1 MLGSDAVG
9 DSMAA
14 LARVPANGGGKSMTK
29 RAGSTTAIAAAG
41 LLALSLVLSGC
52 GLSLKRVEKEST
64 PSPTATTAQAS
75 PSATA
80 SWTPSSISTGM
91 PSEGAA
97 QKPGKV
103 AKEWKTFTDA
113 EKAVNFELPE
123 DWTVKVLPPPPVP
136 GALAL
141 EVRNAQGS
149 VLAMLGTH
157 ISGLGG
163 SCPDSSKRPYTVL
176 ASIPMD
182 IPSNNSSADAVD
194 PRYVYRVIQ
203 GSTHFFASYGI
214 TDHSAGADGTAC
226 LVYNT
231 VTSKQLGIYMFGDVL
246 QFTSDP
252 SGTPGLRAFATI
264 ADAQAYMLSSEY
276 LNIQKMVTSLKS
288 LG

>member
-1 MLGSDAVG
+1 
-9 DSMAA
+9 
-14 LARVPANGGGKSMTK
+14 MTK
-29 RAGSTTAIAAAG
+29 RAGSTTTIAAAG
-41 LLALSLVLSGC
+41 LLVLSLVLSGC
-52 GLSLKRVEKEST
+52 GLSLKRVEEDPGPST
-64 PSPTATTAQAS
+64 AATTAQAS

-80 SWTPSSISTGM
+80 SWAPSGISTGM
-91 PSEGAA
+91 PSEGAK

-103 AKEWKTFTDA
+103 AAKWKKFTDA
-113 EKAVNFELPE
+113 EKTVSFELPE
-123 DWTVKVLPPPPVP
+123 DWTVKVLPPPPVT

-163 SCPDSSKRPYTVL
+163 ACPDKSKSPYTVL
-176 ASIPMD
+176 ASIPME
-182 IPSNNSSADAVD
+182 IPSNNSSDDAVD

-231 VTSKQLGIYMFGDVL
+231 VTSKELGIYMFGDAV

-252 SGTPGLRAFATI
+252 AGSPGLRAFPTI
-264 ADAQAYMLSSEY
+264 AAAQAYMLSSEY
-276 LNIQKMVTSLKS
+276 QNIQKMVTSLKA

>member
-1 MLGSDAVG
+1 
-9 DSMAA
+9 
-14 LARVPANGGGKSMTK
+14 MTQ
-29 RAGSTTAIAAAG
+29 RSGSTTAIAAAG
-41 LLALSLVLSGC
+41 LLALSLALTGC
-52 GLSLKRVEKEST
+52 GLSLKRVEQDPG
-64 PSPTATTAQAS
+64 PSAVATTAQAS

-80 SWTPSSISTGM
+80 SWAPSGISTAM
-91 PSEGAA
+91 PSEGAK
-97 QKPGKV
+97 QKPGTV
-103 AKEWKTFTDA
+103 AKKWKKFADA
-113 EKAVNFELPE
+113 EKTVSFELPE

-136 GALAL
+136 DALAL
-141 EVRNAQGS
+141 EVRNAQGT
-149 VLAMLGTH
+149 VMAMLGTH

-163 SCPDSSKRPYTVL
+163 ACPDKSKAPYTVL

-182 IPSNNSSADAVD
+182 IPSNNSSDGAVD

-231 VTSKQLGIYMFGDVL
+231 VTSKQLGIYMFGDAL

-276 LNIQKMVTSLKS
+276 QNIQKMVTSLKS